1 MLRGGKR
8 GRCLVFSLLW
18 PCVLWQVEALR
29 DALQELERELEEA
42 KRDMSELVDDRQS
55 VSGW

>member
-1 MLRGGKR
+1 M
-8 GRCLVFSLLW
+8 
-18 PCVLWQVEALR
+18 LWQVEALR